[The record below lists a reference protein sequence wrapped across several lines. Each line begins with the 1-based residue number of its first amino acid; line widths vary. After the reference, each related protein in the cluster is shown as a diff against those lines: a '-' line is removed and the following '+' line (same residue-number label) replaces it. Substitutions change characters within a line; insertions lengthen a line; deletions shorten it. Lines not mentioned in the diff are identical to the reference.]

1 MAVKDRIEY
10 ARVKLDELN
19 DIKDLYVKNGGTK
32 NEFKNNV
39 DKMIEFYKKFLK
51 ENEEK
56 MKEDG
61 PFLNSSQEI
70 I

>member
-1 MAVKDRIEY
+1 MALKDRIEY

-32 NEFKNNV
+32 HEFKENV
-39 DKMIEFYKKFLK
+39 DKMIEFYKRFLK

-56 MKEDG
+56 
-61 PFLNSSQEI
+61 SI

>member
-1 MAVKDRIEY
+1 MALKDRIEY

-56 MKEDG
+56 TKEDG
-61 PFLNSSQEI
+61 PFLNSSQELV
-70 I
+70 